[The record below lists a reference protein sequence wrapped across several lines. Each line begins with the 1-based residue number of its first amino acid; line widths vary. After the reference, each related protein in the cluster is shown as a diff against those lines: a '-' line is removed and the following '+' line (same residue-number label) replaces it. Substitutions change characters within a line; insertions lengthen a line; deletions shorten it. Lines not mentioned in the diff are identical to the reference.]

1 MSPADGLPFIEDA
14 VAQDLDRRLDQNETS
29 MPGRELVPQRREEP
43 QDRDD
48 DDRFDWSDE
57 ENVVCH
63 EQPRSA
69 VYFNPRGQVVI
80 RQQADYHAFDEDS
93 FVFFSIENVPALIE
107 ALRVC
112 IASNTPRPPS
122 RVASPVTPGASRQKR
137 YRERHR
143 DGGITTPER
152 DVTA

>member
-1 MSPADGLPFIEDA
+1 MSPPDGFPPLFGEDA
-14 VAQDLDRRLDQNETS
+14 EQGVPHADLKDLPSPR
-29 MPGRELVPQRREEP
+29 EP
-43 QDRDD
+43 QDPDDNRDD
-48 DDRFDWSDE
+48 DNRFDWSE
-57 ENVVCH
+57 EDNVVCH

-107 ALRVC
+107 SLRAL
-112 IASNTPRPPS
+112 ISPGTPKPPS
-122 RVASPVTPGASRQKR
+122 RVASPVTSGASRQKR

-143 DGGITTPER
+143 NGVTPER